1 MSQTYSQTTSE
12 SMLAQQL
19 PVPKVISP
27 TAHGVIDYCH
37 VAFFFTVGLLCRRRN
52 PRAASAA
59 FATSGFV
66 LAQSLLTDYRLGVRP
81 VLPFRTHGKM
91 DQVFAAS
98 SWLMPFLFGFRG
110 TGAAKIFEVNSLA
123 EGGVVAMTDWS
134 SARARL
140 ERVEAA
146 LRSEDWAA

>member
-1 MSQTYSQTTSE
+1 MSQ
-12 SMLAQQL
+12 MLVAQQV

-37 VAFFFTVGLLCRRRN
+37 VAFFFTVGLFCARKN
-52 PRAASAA
+52 PRAATAA

-66 LAQSLLTDYRLGVRP
+66 LGQSLLTDYRLGLRP
-81 VLPFRTHGKM
+81 VLPFRLHGKM
-91 DQVFAAS
+91 DQVFAAT

-110 TGAAKIFEVNSLA
+110 TAAAKIFEVNSLA

-146 LRSEDWAA
+146 WKSENMAA